1 MSPAEEPI
9 GERIARL
16 EAGAGMTSAQ
26 LNRLEQKVDKLLE
39 AFNMGRGGAVAIA
52 KMGGLV
58 LVLAGGLAWLW
69 QNVLA
74 PLTGPKP

>member
-1 MSPAEEPI
+1 MAPAEEPL

-16 EAGAGMTSAQ
+16 EAGAEMTVAQ
-26 LNRLEQKVDKLLE
+26 LTRLEQKVDKLLE

-58 LVLAGGLAWLW
+58 LVLAAGLAWLW
-69 QNVLA
+69 QNIVA
-74 PLTGPKP
+74 PLLGSKP